1 MAARLPDGS
10 TVAIAT
16 AYGSPKAVTAVT
28 NANPAVATSAAHG
41 LANGA
46 LIEVTSGWQ
55 RVNDRIVRVANQA
68 SGTFELEGIN
78 SLAMQY
84 YPAGSG
90 VGSVREITTFTQI
103 SQILDFTTSGGEQQF
118 ATYSFLEEDFERQLP
133 TVTSAQS
140 ISIGIAD
147 DPSLPGYQALK
158 AAGEARAV
166 RALRLTLPDGSLI
179 LYNGTISFNETPTL
193 TKGSVMQVTATV
205 SLQGRPVRYSA

>member
-78 SLAMQY
+78 SLATQY